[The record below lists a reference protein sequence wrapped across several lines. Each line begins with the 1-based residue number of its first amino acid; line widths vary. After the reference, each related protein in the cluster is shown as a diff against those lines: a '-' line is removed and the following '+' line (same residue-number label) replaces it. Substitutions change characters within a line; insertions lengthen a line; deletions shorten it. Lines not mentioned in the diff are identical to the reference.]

1 MLTQAAM
8 LVVFVRS
15 EKINYGFLK
24 TAAKIA
30 KLFEQARVGLKV
42 PQ

>member
-15 EKINYGFLK
+15 EDISYGSLQGTAVKIV
-24 TAAKIA
+24 
-30 KLFEQARVGLKV
+30 KLSE
-42 PQ
+42 